1 MKTPRWFTR
10 NRVVSR
16 LRIPAAG
23 ALIAAAVIASAGGF
37 NPDTRVS
44 VGSPASPFSQN
55 KQNEPGLAVDANHPL
70 ILAAGANDNID
81 LEACNAGDDTTCPF
95 TPGAGTYGIY
105 FSFNGGGTWTQP
117 TYTGLSARN
126 CLGVVGVD
134 PGCTP
139 QVGGPIGTLP
149 WYSENGLVSDGDPG
163 LAFGPKPDSTGHFAW
178 SNGSRLYYANLTSN
192 LNAKKDETFKGF
204 EAIYVSRTDDV

>member
-10 NRVVSR
+10 NRVGSR

-44 VGSPASPFSQN
+44 VGSPASPFSQI

-70 ILAAGANDNID
+70 ILVAGANDNID

-95 TPGAGTYGIY
+95 TTGVGTSGVY
-105 FSFNGGGTWTQP
+105 FSFNSGTTWIQP
-117 TYTGLSARN
+117 TYTGWSARN
-126 CLGVVGVD
+126 CLGVVGNND
-134 PGCTP
+134 PPCQP
-139 QVGGPIGTLP
+139 QVGPIGPLP
-149 WYSENGLVSDGDPG
+149 WYYEAGLVTDGDPAV
-163 LAFGPKPDSTGHFAW
+163 AFGPRPGANGKFSWA
-178 SNGSRLYYANLTSN
+178 NGSRLYYATLVSN
-192 LNAKKDETFKGF
+192 LSA
-204 EAIYVSRTDDV
+204 

>member
-44 VGSPASPFSQN
+44 VGSPASPFSQI

-81 LEACNAGDDTTCPF
+81 MEACNAGDPF
-95 TPGAGTYGIY
+95 C
-105 FSFNGGGTWTQP
+105 F
-117 TYTGLSARN
+117 
-126 CLGVVGVD
+126 LGKKAVAKM
-134 PGCTP
+134 TKK
-139 QVGGPIGTLP
+139 
-149 WYSENGLVSDGDPG
+149 SRES
-163 LAFGPKPDSTGHFAW
+163 PKPEIRI
-178 SNGSRLYYANLTSN
+178 N
-192 LNAKKDETFKGF
+192 DEARMNKLRVLG
-204 EAIYVSRTDDV
+204 IRH

>member
-44 VGSPASPFSQN
+44 VGSPASPFAQN

-70 ILAAGANDNID
+70 ILAAGSNDEID
-81 LEACNAGDDTTCPF
+81 LEACKAGDPTTCPF
-95 TPGAGTYGIY
+95 TQGVGVSGIY
-105 FSFNGGGTWTQP
+105 FSFDGGQSWTQP
-117 TYTGLSARN
+117 TYTGWTARD
-126 CLGVVGVD
+126 CLGPAACVPHLGA
-134 PGCTP
+134 
-139 QVGGPIGTLP
+139 IGTLP
-149 WYSENGLVSDGDPG
+149 WYYENGL
-163 LAFGPKPDSTGHFAW
+163 A
-178 SNGSRLYYANLTSN
+178 
-192 LNAKKDETFKGF
+192 
-204 EAIYVSRTDDV
+204 